1 MREEDLQ
8 QTPKHKEAT
17 TITTYLE
24 KDSDHCDSQEEPQLQ
39 SQHLNDRKL
48 NDHTSLREEH
58 TAANGNERAQ
68 LPVCCLG
75 GNNIEPTMQTMR
87 RGYGLTTHKSV
98 QEKRRG

>member
-1 MREEDLQ
+1 MHEEDLQ

-17 TITTYLE
+17 TITTDLE
-24 KDSDHCDSQEEPQLQ
+24 KDSDHRDSQEEPQLQ

-68 LPVCCLG
+68 LLVHCAD
-75 GNNIEPTMQTMR
+75 GNNAEPTMQPVR
-87 RGYGLTTHKSV
+87 KGYSLTTRKSAE
-98 QEKRRG
+98 EKRRG